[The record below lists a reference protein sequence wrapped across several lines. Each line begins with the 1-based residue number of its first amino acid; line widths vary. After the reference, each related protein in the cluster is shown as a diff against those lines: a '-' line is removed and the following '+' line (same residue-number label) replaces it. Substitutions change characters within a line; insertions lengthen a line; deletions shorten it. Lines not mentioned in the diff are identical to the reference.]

1 MFPTGIYVAINDD
14 FRYFWIDVALFMQ
27 IHVLNGWYAVT
38 KQIGCIGRGEI
49 DGIPVLEEALSRVT
63 VA

>member
-1 MFPTGIYVAINDD
+1 MFSTGLYVAISGD
-14 FRYFWIDVALFMQ
+14 FRYFWIDVVLFMQ
-27 IHVLNGWYAVT
+27 ILVLNEWYAVT

-49 DGIPVLEEALSRVT
+49 DGMPVLEEALSRVT